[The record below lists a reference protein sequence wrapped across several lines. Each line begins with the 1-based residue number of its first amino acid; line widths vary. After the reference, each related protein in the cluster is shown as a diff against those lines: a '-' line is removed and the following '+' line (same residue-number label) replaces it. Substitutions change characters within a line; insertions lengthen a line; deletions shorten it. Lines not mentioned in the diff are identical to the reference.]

1 MKEEIID
8 RILMLLIQNGV
19 DVKNLKNALYMVFND
34 YDIKE
39 KSTALVVRNED
50 RNRYCLEKFIVAKT
64 VNGCTK
70 RTIKVYKNEIEKML
84 NKINKTVDEI
94 TTDDIRYYL
103 AVREQRDKI
112 SKTTLDTELRYL
124 KTFFNFLQSEEIINK
139 NPAMKISKIKGQKI
153 KKEAFTEIEVEKLRE
168 GCRNNRE
175 RAIIEILLSTG
186 CRVTELVN
194 IKKDEINGNAI
205 LVHGKGEKDRT
216 CYLNAKAVV
225 ALESY
230 LKERKDGNPYLFP
243 GGSKKMT
250 RKISNP
256 NELNN
261 WYANEKIVHKTK
273 QVDIKS
279 IENLVRNLGER
290 TGVKNVYP
298 HKFRRTCATFAL
310 RRGMAIEQVSKM
322 LGHEQITTTQI
333 YLDLSE
339 RELEAAHRKYVV

>member
-1 MKEEIID
+1 
-8 RILMLLIQNGV
+8 
-19 DVKNLKNALYMVFND
+19 
-34 YDIKE
+34 
-39 KSTALVVRNED
+39 
-50 RNRYCLEKFIVAKT
+50 
-64 VNGCTK
+64 
-70 RTIKVYKNEIEKML
+70 ML

-194 IKKDEINGNAI
+194 IKKVEINENAI
-205 LVHGKGEKDRT
+205 LVHGKGEKDRI

-230 LKERKDGNPYLFP
+230 LKERKDENPYLFP
-243 GGSKKMT
+243 GGLVKMVREASHPDELSK
-250 RKISNP
+250 
-256 NELNN
+256 
-261 WYANEKIVHKTK
+261 WYTDEKFVHKTK
-273 QVDIKS
+273 QVDIAS
-279 IENLVRNLGER
+279 IEALVRNLGER
-290 TGVKNVYP
+290 TGVKKVYP

-322 LGHEQITTTQI
+322 LGHEQISTTQI
-333 YLDLSE
+333 YLDLNE